1 MLLVVVMVGLVLV
14 YAFHR
19 DVVSLYAKYCE
30 SRTGVQHLR
39 DSLRDAQTLEKDLS
53 RRVQRLD
60 HDAVEK
66 EAAIRRNKE
75 LVREGETIY
84 RVELPPDIESG
95 GATRSQ

>member
-1 MLLVVVMVGLVLV
+1 MVAI

-19 DVVSLYAKYCE
+19 DLVSLYTKYCE
-30 SRTGVQHLR
+30 SRAGVQHLR
-39 DSLRDAQTLEKDLS
+39 EEVRNAQALEEDLA
-53 RRVQRLD
+53 RKVERLD
-60 HDAVEK
+60 HDVVEM

-84 RVELPPDIESG
+84 RVELPPDIEPG